1 MEQDVQI
8 INGNSFAL
16 KGRFAGR
23 NYVFPPDEPQRTP
36 FPVARHIFG
45 FGENRKDKAKTAAV
59 LNRLGLLKLGGR
71 YDEALAALFK
81 VRFNSAKVVFE
92 SPLEPERPQ
101 RGPGREDDDDDED
114 EESGSTPARPGS
126 PGGDAEGAE
135 ASSADLALREKRRAQ
150 MLKAREVML
159 ANRLKRQEQEKE

>member
-92 SPLEPERPQ
+92 SPLEERPQ
-101 RGPGREDDDDDED
+101 RGPQRDEDDDED

-126 PGGDAEGAE
+126 PGGDAEEAQ
-135 ASSADLALREKRRAQ
+135 ASSADLALKERQRAR

-159 ANRLKRQEQEKE
+159 ANRLKRQAQEKE